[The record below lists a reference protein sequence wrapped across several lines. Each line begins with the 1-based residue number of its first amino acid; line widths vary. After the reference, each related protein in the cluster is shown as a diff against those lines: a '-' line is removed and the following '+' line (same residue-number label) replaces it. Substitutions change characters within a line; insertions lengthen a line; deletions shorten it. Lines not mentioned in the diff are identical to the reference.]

1 MHTPT
6 ALDKSLTLDLSAA
19 PQQRPR
25 LNLKPRS
32 VPKEEDGG
40 GAGGGGEGGGGAG
53 AGGGGRAGGS
63 GNVSPVPQSSGGRA
77 SSIFGAAK
85 PVDTAS
91 KEREVEER
99 LKKQEERMQRQLDED
114 KGRGPE
120 RKMRDRSGVQKW
132 FKTDEF

>member
-1 MHTPT
+1 MTSSRTHT
-6 ALDKSLTLDLSAA
+6 LHVSLILSNFLAA
-19 PQQRPR
+19 PAQRPR

-32 VPKEEDGG
+32 VPKEEDGSS
-40 GAGGGGEGGGGAG
+40 GGGGG
-53 AGGGGRAGGS
+53 GGS
-63 GNVSPVPQSSGGRA
+63 GNVSPAPAPPPQSSGSRA

-99 LKKQEERMQRQLDED
+99 LKKQEERMQRQLEED

-120 RKMRDRSGVQKW
+120 RKMRDRSGVQNLNWSKP
-132 FKTDEF
+132 D